1 LAFRGIVSPLPEGT
15 NLETIGWSR
24 GNSTPTPTDFPKEEG
39 LVTEGNRGGREYNDP
54 VRETCR
60 RRRRATVE
68 TVTLN
73 VKGMTCGH
81 CVMAV
86 KKSLEAVE
94 GGLAAEVTLSP
105 PRAVVTY
112 DPSRASIE
120 RLPSATGNEGAPPGV
135 HGR

>member
-1 LAFRGIVSPLPEGT
+1 M
-15 NLETIGWSR
+15 
-24 GNSTPTPTDFPKEEG
+24 
-39 LVTEGNRGGREYNDP
+39 
-54 VRETCR
+54 
-60 RRRRATVE
+60 E

-94 GGLAAEVTLSP
+94 GVLSTEVTLAP

-120 RLPSATGNEGAPPGV
+120 RLTNATAEEGYHSGV
-135 HGR
+135 AGR

>member
-1 LAFRGIVSPLPEGT
+1 M
-15 NLETIGWSR
+15 
-24 GNSTPTPTDFPKEEG
+24 
-39 LVTEGNRGGREYNDP
+39 
-54 VRETCR
+54 
-60 RRRRATVE
+60 E

-94 GGLAAEVTLSP
+94 GVLSAEVTLAP

-112 DPSRASIE
+112 DPSRASVE
-120 RLPSATGNEGAPPGV
+120 RLTGATGNEGYPSGV
-135 HGR
+135 AGR

>member
-1 LAFRGIVSPLPEGT
+1 V
-15 NLETIGWSR
+15 
-24 GNSTPTPTDFPKEEG
+24 
-39 LVTEGNRGGREYNDP
+39 V
-54 VRETCR
+54 
-60 RRRRATVE
+60 

-86 KKSLEAVE
+86 KKGLEAVE
-94 GGLAAEVTLSP
+94 GVLSADVTLAP

-120 RLPSATGNEGAPPGV
+120 RLTNATGNEGYPSDVA
-135 HGR
+135 GR